1 MTKDYRAFIRLEP
14 SDKQGLDTIVAALP
28 GNQSDHIRQAVRE
41 YNARILPTLAH
52 LPSVVPAAAD
62 PAEKNVVFDVPLRE
76 VGQ

>member
-1 MTKDYRAFIRLEP
+1 MIKKHIVYGRITDEEKA
-14 SDKQGLDTIVAALP
+14 SLDTIVATLP
-28 GNQSDHIRQAVRE
+28 GSQSAHVRQAVRE

-52 LPSVVPAAAD
+52 PPSVVPATAD